1 MRRNI
6 VLYPWFKFFQNL
18 IFWQAIWF
26 LYLQDRLSGSEAV
39 ALYAIFELSSML
51 FEVPSGYASDRL
63 GRRKTLITAALCG
76 LAAAT
81 LQINAESFAV
91 FAFAQVLL
99 GACFAFASGT
109 DSALLYESLAAE
121 GREDE
126 VERHELSAWRFTFGA
141 LMTSALV
148 GGLAAWIDF
157 AIAYV
162 LTAAAFAG
170 MCLVAVNLREPPH
183 ERRRTG
189 AREDWKALRDAFRTP
204 ALVWLFIL
212 FAAIHIFGH
221 IGFVYGQ
228 PFLLDAMAQVG
239 LEDETPLV
247 SAGILA
253 VMLGLSLVASLGVEP
268 VRQRLRLSVVLIVAF
283 VVQLSIPAA
292 LALSGASLIVLVLLG
307 RMLPSAFLAPLIVS
321 RIQHD
326 LRDRVRATFI
336 SLKSL
341 TASFVFALT
350 LGLTSGTL
358 NGDGADMLSRGQIQT
373 ILAAYVFVG
382 VLLLIALALT
392 ARRAGIDD

>member
-6 VLYPWFKFFQNL
+6 ALYPWFRFFQNL

-26 LYLQDRLSGSEAV
+26 LYLQDRLSGAEAV
-39 ALYAIFELSSML
+39 ALYAIFELSAML

-81 LQINAESFAV
+81 LQINAESFAI
-91 FAFAQVLL
+91 FALAQVLL

-121 GREDE
+121 GRAEE
-126 VERHELSAWRFTFGA
+126 VERHELTAWRFTFAA

-157 AIAYV
+157 AFAYV

-170 MCLVAVNLREPPH
+170 MCIVAINLREPPH
-183 ERRRTG
+183 DRRRSG
-189 AREDWKALRDAFRTP
+189 AREDWKALRSAFRTP
-204 ALVWLFIL
+204 ALIWLFIL

-228 PFLLDAMAQVG
+228 PFLLDAMAQLG
-239 LEDETPLV
+239 FEEETPLV
-247 SAGILA
+247 SAAILA
-253 VMLGLSLVASLGVEP
+253 VMLGLSLVTSLGVEP
-268 VRQRLRLSVVLIVAF
+268 VRKLLPLSIVLMIAF
-283 VVQLSIPAA
+283 AVQLSIPAA
-292 LALSGASLIVLVLLG
+292 MALSGASLIVFVLLG
-307 RMLPSAFLAPLIVS
+307 RMLPSAFLAPLIIS
-321 RIQHD
+321 RIQRD
-326 LRDRVRATFI
+326 LSDRVRATFI

-350 LGLTSGTL
+350 LGLTSGSLSGT
-358 NGDGADMLSRGQIQT
+358 GAELLTRGQIQT
-373 ILAAYVFVG
+373 IFGAYVMAG
-382 VLLLIALALT
+382 VLLLIGLTLT
-392 ARRAGIDD
+392 ARRAKIDD